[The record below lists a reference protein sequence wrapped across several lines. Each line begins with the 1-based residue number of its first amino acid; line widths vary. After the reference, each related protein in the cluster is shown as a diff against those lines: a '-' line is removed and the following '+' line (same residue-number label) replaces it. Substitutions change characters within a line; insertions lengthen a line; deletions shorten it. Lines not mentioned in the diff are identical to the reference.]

1 MILMDKLFE
10 ATTQARAKAKA
21 AFERTPWARQ
31 HANNCGVLSD
41 AATIFKC
48 GDEDDDIAPDGCAIC
63 GVVKTECMNTD
74 EHFGKRGESPPD
86 AKCPWCT
93 RNFWNKYDSQ
103 YDMQRHVDEK
113 HIANHT

>member
-1 MILMDKLFE
+1 
-10 ATTQARAKAKA
+10 
-21 AFERTPWARQ
+21 
-31 HANNCGVLSD
+31 VLSD

-113 HIANHT
+113 HTANHT